1 MSLFLRQALAV
12 FRKDLRCETRG
23 WDSLLIMTVF
33 ALLVLV
39 IFNFAFEPGGDTRAA
54 VAPGVLWAAFV
65 FAGILGLERSFAQER
80 EEGCLLGLL
89 VAPLDR
95 GALFLGKWAA
105 SFLFMFAMEL
115 LILPVFVV
123 FFNAP
128 VGGWLLA
135 LAGVAALGTAGFCAA
150 GTVLSAVAGQT
161 VARHLLL
168 PIVLLPLIVPVL
180 IAAVEATALL
190 LAAGAGGDGA
200 AAVGLGSWLR
210 LLIAFAIVYLVLGL
224 LLFGRAIGE

>member
-1 MSLFLRQALAV
+1 MSLFLRQACAV
-12 FRKDLRCETRG
+12 FRKDVRSEARG

-39 IFNFAFEPGGDTRAA
+39 VFNFAFEPADATRAA
-54 VAPGVLWAAFV
+54 VAPGVLWVAFV

-89 VAPLDR
+89 ASPLDR

-105 SFLFMFAMEL
+105 AFLFMFAMEL
-115 LILPVFVV
+115 LTLPVFVV

-135 LAGVAALGTAGFCAA
+135 LAGVSALGAAGFCAA
-150 GTVLSAVAGQT
+150 GTVLAAVAGQT
-161 VARHLLL
+161 TARHLLL
-168 PIVLLPLIVPVL
+168 PILLLPLLVPLL

-190 LAAGAGGDGA
+190 LAAGLGADGG
-200 AAVGLGSWLR
+200 AAVGLDGWLR
-210 LLIAFAIVYLVLGL
+210 LLAAFAIVYVTLGL

>member
-1 MSLFLRQALAV
+1 MSVFLRQAYAV
-12 FRKDLRCETRG
+12 FRKDVRSEARG

-39 IFNFAFEPGGDTRAA
+39 VFNFAFEPAGDTRAA

-65 FAGILGLERSFAQER
+65 FAGILGLERAFAQER

-89 VAPLDR
+89 VSPLDR

-105 SFLFMFAMEL
+105 SFLFMFTMEL

-128 VGGWLLA
+128 VGDWLLA
-135 LAGVAALGTAGFCAA
+135 LIGVAALGTAGFCAA
-150 GTVLSAVAGQT
+150 GTVLAAVAGQT

-190 LAAGAGGDGA
+190 LAAGMGIDGG

-210 LLIAFAIVYLVLGL
+210 LLAAFAIVYLVLGL
-224 LLFGRAIGE
+224 LLFGRVIGE